1 MGSLCAMHPFPSLDW
16 MQAYA
21 DAVASHPQ
29 ASQIADA
36 LEGRYRFV
44 IIPSDGLVAEQRYD
58 LVVADGPAFTAEV
71 ANAQAANLTV
81 TADYDRWKGLLTG
94 RADFVMSFLMRR
106 IKVAGDV
113 GEIRSRLNDAKP
125 LLDCLSTVPT
135 TFPH

>member
-1 MGSLCAMHPFPSLDW
+1 

-29 ASQIADA
+29 APQIADA

-44 IIPSDGLVAEQRYD
+44 ITPSGGLLAAERYD
-58 LVVADGPAFTAEV
+58 LVVADGPAFTAQV
-71 ANAQAANLTV
+71 ADAQPANLIV
-81 TADYDRWKGLLTG
+81 TADYNRWKGLLTG

-106 IKVAGDV
+106 IKVTGDV
-113 GEIRSRLNDAKP
+113 GEIRSRLSDAKP